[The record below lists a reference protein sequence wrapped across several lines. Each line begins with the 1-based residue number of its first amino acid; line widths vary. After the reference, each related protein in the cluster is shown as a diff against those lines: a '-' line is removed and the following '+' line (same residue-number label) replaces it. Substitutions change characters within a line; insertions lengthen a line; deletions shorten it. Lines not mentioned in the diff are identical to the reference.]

1 MGYKVRTYKHHF
13 DLILLDWM
21 LPKMTGL
28 DLCKA
33 IRKTNID
40 TPILF
45 LTARDTV
52 HETIEG
58 IKAGANDYIKKPFS
72 FED

>member
-1 MGYKVRTYKHHF
+1 
-13 DLILLDWM
+13 M
-21 LPKMTGL
+21 LQKMTGL

-33 IRKTNID
+33 IRKQ
-40 TPILF
+40 ILTHQYS

-58 IKAGANDYIKKPFS
+58 IKGCKWLY
-72 FED
+72 

>member
-1 MGYKVRTYKHHF
+1 
-13 DLILLDWM
+13 
-21 LPKMTGL
+21 MTGL

-45 LTARDTV
+45 LTRDTV

-58 IKAGANDYIKKPFS
+58 IKAGANDYIKKPVLKN
-72 FED
+72 

>member
-1 MGYKVRTYKHHF
+1 
-13 DLILLDWM
+13 
-21 LPKMTGL
+21 MTGL

-33 IRKTNID
+33 IRK
-40 TPILF
+40 ILTHQYS

-58 IKAGANDYIKKPFS
+58 IKAGANDYIKTV
-72 FED
+72 

>member
-1 MGYKVRTYKHHF
+1 
-13 DLILLDWM
+13 M

-40 TPILF
+40 TPIF

-58 IKAGANDYIKKPFS
+58 IKAGANDYIKTV
-72 FED
+72 